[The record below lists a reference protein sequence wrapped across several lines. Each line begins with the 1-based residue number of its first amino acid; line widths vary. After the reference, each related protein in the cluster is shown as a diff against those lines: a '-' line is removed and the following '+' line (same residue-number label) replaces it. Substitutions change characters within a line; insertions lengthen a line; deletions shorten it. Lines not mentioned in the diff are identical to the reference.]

1 MNLPNQFENPYHSK
15 VAALDNIYV
24 THQSLVEAING
35 ITECI
40 SWSRHSLEPKGAL
53 LTGMGGAGKTTICQF
68 ILKRY
73 PPIMV
78 STDDAHISTVP
89 AFYTSVPSPCGIKA
103 LASSML
109 DELGDPSPGIGSA
122 SAMTKRLCKL
132 LVECRTRVII
142 LDELHHLLRTK
153 GKVQGKAEE
162 VCDWLKSLM
171 NKARVMICLVGT
183 PSCES
188 ILQCG
193 DGQMS
198 RRFSHRH
205 HLRDLSCGTSD
216 HPGELAGFL
225 QQLAAQYSLS
235 LGSIA
240 MPDFG
245 SHKLVEQVWAATS
258 GRPSFITLLLQK
270 AVLSALNGQRTSI
283 TVSDLAAAFDSGV
296 TIDVAQ
302 STKNPFE
309 MLNYELKDSVLSK
322 LRGQK

>member
-1 MNLPNQFENPYHSK
+1 MNLPNQFENPHHFK
-15 VAALDNIYV
+15 MAALDKIYV
-24 THQSLVEAING
+24 THQGLMEAING

-53 LTGMGGAGKTTICQF
+53 LTGQGGAGKTTICQV

-73 PPIMV
+73 PPVVV
-78 STDDAHISTVP
+78 STDGARINTVP

-109 DELGDPSPGIGSA
+109 EELGDPAPGRGSA
-122 SAMTKRLCKL
+122 SAMTDRLCKL

-142 LDELHHLLRTK
+142 LDELHHLLKAK
-153 GKVQGKAEE
+153 GKMQEKAEE

-171 NKARVMICLVGT
+171 NKAKVMICLVGT

-188 ILQCG
+188 VLQCG

-205 HLRDLSCGTSD
+205 HLRDLSCGTLAR
-216 HPGELAGFL
+216 PGELGGFL
-225 QQLAAQYSLS
+225 QLLAAQYSLS
-235 LGSIA
+235 LGGIA

-270 AVLSALNGQRTSI
+270 AVLSALNGQRTSM
-283 TVSDLAAAFDSGV
+283 TVSDLAVAFDSGV
-296 TIDVAQ
+296 TLDVAQ
-302 STKNPFE
+302 SSKNPFE

-322 LRGQK
+322 MRVQK